1 MPFCENCGTPVCETE
16 NFCKNCGAAQKQQLP
31 IPPPPPPEKSSQT
44 PEQPQVSAEKIS
56 GFIIA
61 QKQKRFQN
69 PEYCTG
75 ILTSERL
82 IFVPMTKE
90 NLKEVTAISRAQAK
104 NNQNT
109 EPTYPYQQ
117 NILAMGPAA
126 VLAQN
131 PNCITIQNSQINE
144 LKVTVVASV
153 GDGYSDFQEF
163 EMQLATYQGAYTFRM
178 TKRNEYITRLK
189 QVYPEK
195 IKLPPNYT

>member
-1 MPFCENCGTPVCETE
+1 MPFCENCGHPVGETE
-16 NFCKNCGAAQKQQLP
+16 NFCKNCGATQKQQLP
-31 IPPPPPPEKSSQT
+31 IPPPPPPEEPQGT
-44 PEQPQVSAEKIS
+44 PAPLQVSAEKIS
-56 GFIIA
+56 SFIIA
-61 QKQKRFQN
+61 QKQKRFGN
-69 PEYCTG
+69 PEYYTG

-82 IFVPMTKE
+82 IFVPMTKD

-104 NNQNT
+104 NNQTT

-117 NILAMGPAA
+117 NIMAMGTVA

-131 PNCITIQNSQINE
+131 AGCITIPNSQIQE
-144 LKVTVVASV
+144 LKVNVVSSV

-163 EMQLATYQGAYTFRM
+163 ELQLATYQGAYTFRM

-189 QVYPEK
+189 QAYPEK